1 MRPIPWH
8 GVGVGSQ
15 EEALSPGWQAAIE
28 EFVLHL
34 RQERGRSEH
43 TIRAYESDITTVAQF
58 ACSVGVDQP
67 RETDIEVL
75 RAWLMDTVGRGLARS
90 SIARK
95 VATLRTFSQWAARV
109 GLFATDVAA
118 RLAAPKVPSHLPI
131 VLSQAQAE
139 ELMATV
145 AVVADDRSPVALR
158 DVAIVELLY
167 STGMRVGELTG
178 LDVTDVDA
186 GRRTVRVLGK
196 GSKERVVPFGVPAE
210 NALVE
215 WLNHGRPALAGS
227 TSGPALFLGAR
238 GARVD
243 ARVVRAMLTRLQ
255 RLVADLP
262 EFSPHALRHS
272 AATHLLEGGAD
283 LRVVQEFLGHASL
296 NTTQVYTHVSVE
308 RLRAVYEQAHPRA

>member
-1 MRPIPWH
+1 M
-8 GVGVGSQ
+8 GSQ

-118 RLAAPKVPSHLPI
+118 RLAAPKVPS
-131 VLSQAQAE
+131 
-139 ELMATV
+139 
-145 AVVADDRSPVALR
+145 
-158 DVAIVELLY
+158 
-167 STGMRVGELTG
+167 
-178 LDVTDVDA
+178 
-186 GRRTVRVLGK
+186 
-196 GSKERVVPFGVPAE
+196 
-210 NALVE
+210 
-215 WLNHGRPALAGS
+215 
-227 TSGPALFLGAR
+227 
-238 GARVD
+238 
-243 ARVVRAMLTRLQ
+243 
-255 RLVADLP
+255 
-262 EFSPHALRHS
+262 
-272 AATHLLEGGAD
+272 
-283 LRVVQEFLGHASL
+283 
-296 NTTQVYTHVSVE
+296 
-308 RLRAVYEQAHPRA
+308 